1 MLEVL
6 TYPPV
11 IRGFILLV
19 ISGFTFPLSGIF
31 ILRMN
36 ILPIR
41 YLLMHGVL
49 LGGAVGLAFSLNL
62 PLTGF
67 IVNAVLILLLSRSS
81 AVLNSDY
88 GYLTMFFMVA
98 SIAAA
103 SIIISIFNVPAK
115 DTLILLWGS
124 LYSGSISSII
134 TAAAAGCGIILF
146 SAVFFK
152 PLTAVFHDRDIAR
165 SLGVP
170 VNLFELI
177 IMLLTSLVVAS
188 AMQLMGALLLDALI
202 ILPVVIAGFFA
213 KGLKQ
218 SMILSCI
225 LGGIFSITGFFI
237 SLFLDIPVSSGVA
250 LPSIITFIL
259 LGIFKAVFIPGRK
272 NSFLHLI

>member
-1 MLEVL
+1 MFEVL

-11 IRGFILLV
+11 IRGFILLA
-19 ISGFTFPLSGIF
+19 ISGFTYPLSGVF

-49 LGGAVGLAFSLNL
+49 LGGAIGLAFSWDL

-67 IVNAVLILLLSRSS
+67 IVNTLLIILLGRSS
-81 AVLNSDY
+81 AVLKTDY
-88 GYLTMFFMVA
+88 GQLTMFFMVTA
-98 SIAAA
+98 VAAA
-103 SIIISIFNVPAK
+103 SIIISIFDVPAK
-115 DTLILLWGS
+115 DTLTLLWGS

-134 TAAAAGCGIILF
+134 TAAAIGGGILLF

-152 PLTAVFHDRDIAR
+152 PLTAVFHDRDTAR

-170 VNLFELI
+170 VNLFEFI
-177 IMLLTSLVVAS
+177 IMMLTALVIAS
-188 AMQLMGALLLDALI
+188 AMQMMGALLLDAQI

-213 KGLKQ
+213 SGLKQ

-225 LGGIFSITGFFI
+225 LGGIFSISGFFL
-237 SLFLDIPVSSGVA
+237 SLYLDIPVSAGAAVPA
-250 LPSIITFIL
+250 IIVFIL
-259 LGIFKAVFIPGRK
+259 IGIFKNGFSMKEEKA
-272 NSFLHLI
+272 SD